1 MRGKG
6 LKGLPKL
13 SNIENIENESESK
26 VLLDLYQAYK
36 DNVLNKNASPFEFT
50 QFLALFI
57 RGGYDI
63 SVVDKIIETSI
74 YNKYPYSKEDY
85 YDDYKFV
92 TNSILSVV
100 NKGCS
105 EIEKFLLEKFS
116 MKKPQV
122 EKLIVLSILPSG
134 SNTDNVQFKLFDTFQ
149 HFQDYIH
156 YISPY
161 YYPYSDPL
169 MVVSDLNM
177 FGFFERN
184 GVKMMLRSSAIIS

>member
-13 SNIENIENESESK
+13 SNMESIENESESK
-26 VLLDLYQAYK
+26 ALLDIYQAYK
-36 DNVLNKNASPFEFT
+36 DNILNKNASPMEFA

-63 SVVDKIIETSI
+63 SVIDNIIETSI
-74 YNKYPYSKEDY
+74 YNKYQYTTEDY
-85 YDDYKFV
+85 YDDYKFI

-100 NKGCS
+100 DKGCS

-122 EKLIVLSILPSG
+122 NKLIVLSILT
-134 SNTDNVQFKLFDTFQ
+134 SNTDNVQFKLFETFQ
-149 HFQDYIH
+149 HFQEYIH
-156 YISPY
+156 YISPF

-184 GVKMMLRSSAIIS
+184 GVKMMLRSSVIIK